1 MGATLILWGMKAL
14 GFLKG
19 VPREVWLILAALAAV
34 WLYGSHREASGYAE
48 GSAHVQAQWDKAKA
62 AGEKARKAEEAR
74 QANLSK
80 GADRAII
87 ENTASERDRTERF
100 IAAGGV
106 RERSCP
112 RAVSGPL
119 PSAGEREVVREAPVV
134 DEREALPTVAVTPED
149 VRICTDNT
157 VKAEAWRELL
167 LKLES
172 GAAKVAAG
180 E

>member
-1 MGATLILWGMKAL
+1 MMGLALKAWGLLGRVPAWAYGIAVCLAL
-14 GFLKG
+14 
-19 VPREVWLILAALAAV
+19 V
-34 WLYGSHREASGYAE
+34 WLYGNHREAQGYAE
-48 GSAHVQAQWDKAKA
+48 GSADVQAQWDKAKA
-62 AGEKARKAEEAR
+62 EGERIRKAEEAR

-106 RERSCP
+106 RGQTCP
-112 RAVSGPL
+112 RAVRSEV
-119 PSAGEREVVREAPVV
+119 PSTGEREAVRETSLV
-134 DEREALPTVAVTPED
+134 DDREALPTVAVTPDD

-157 VKAEAWRELL
+157 IKAEAWRELL

-180 E
+180 D

>member
-1 MGATLILWGMKAL
+1 MLTIFASAFGILKR
-14 GFLKG
+14 
-19 VPREVWLILAALAAV
+19 VPSQVWLILAALAAL
-34 WLYGSHREASGYAE
+34 WAWGNHREHQGRMEGRAE
-48 GSAHVQAQWDKAKA
+48 VQARWDRAMIE
-62 AGEKARKAEEAR
+62 GEKRRKAEEAR

-119 PSAGEREVVREAPVV
+119 PSTREREAVREAPIV